1 MVHVDRLA
9 SDVDVGRDPAPDLAE
24 ALAPSRAPAMAP
36 DLPTIEAYLSKIART
51 LTREPRVSVKFDAR
65 TGVQDVLGDLARTA
79 AQDALG
85 DEAYLLWLPKHA
97 SPLAMLRQRPHR
109 DPRPSLTVGSAID
122 DALLGYVDLLAARFN
137 DVDQSRIAAL
147 GSAHLRDIA
156 QCIDDYR
163 ACTALMTAYPG
174 SRPLLAAYRQRFDTV
189 SPMQWEQMS
198 AFAQFRHR
206 VIQHLWRD
214 HAVKSAADHAKHSN
228 DAGVR
233 EVTPAFKALIGR
245 ARATRSTAESIAFA
259 SVLLRGISDT
269 ERSDF
274 NNMVSDIVYG
284 ESTLPQD
291 ANDAED
297 GLAGDAEQSRP
308 PSGSPDGEAQHS
320 GASSQHSDMLIEAT
334 AQTPPPSSSHTG
346 RSAQPRPILSIPLS
360 TAFDTVTDFTGKG
373 NASQWHKL
381 RGVARSRTSSLKAK
395 LERAL
400 QAQEQVHWQ
409 RDQERGDIDRSSVAK
424 LAMSAAYRTPF
435 RQKRRAPTREA
446 AVTLLIDLSGSMAG
460 EKLTLARR
468 CAAALADALTELEF
482 TCEVLGYSSIEEPRM
497 RALYEAYIASGRR
510 IGESGF
516 NRYLEKL
523 DLRVYKRFDSRN
535 LNGLAMIECGH
546 ENPDGEAL
554 AWAADRLLA
563 QRAKRRILLVLSDG
577 YPATGEG
584 HPLILKT
591 DLLARIKRCEQA
603 GIDLIGIGVLEDAV
617 ETFYPNNV
625 VVRDLEDLPST
636 VFAALQ
642 NTLLNT

>member
-1 MVHVDRLA
+1 MLKADRLTPDRA
-9 SDVDVGRDPAPDLAE
+9 SGNSPD
-24 ALAPSRAPAMAP
+24 STAM
-36 DLPTIEAYLSKIART
+36 EAYLSKIART
-51 LTREPRVSVKFDAR
+51 LTREPRVSVRFEVQGNAR
-65 TGVQDVLGDLARTA
+65 SST
-79 AQDALG
+79 QDAP
-85 DEAYLLWLPKHA
+85 DDDAYLLRLPVQA
-97 SPLAMLRQRPHR
+97 APLALI
-109 DPRPSLTVGSAID
+109 DPATAPPP
-122 DALLGYVDLLAARFN
+122 DALIGYVDLLAARFN

-163 ACTALMTAYPG
+163 ACSALVLTYPG
-174 SRPLLAAYRQRFDTV
+174 SHPLLTAYHHRFHAI
-189 SPMQWEQMS
+189 SAMQWEQMS

-206 VIQHLWRD
+206 VVQHLWRD
-214 HAVKSAADHAKHSN
+214 DFKDTDAHATN
-228 DAGVR
+228 
-233 EVTPAFKALIGR
+233 VTPEFEALIRR
-245 ARATRSTAESIAFA
+245 ARAASSTKESIAFA
-259 SVLLRGISDT
+259 TVLLRGMRDG

-284 ESTLPQD
+284 ESALNQEANSADD
-291 ANDAED
+291 A
-297 GLAGDAEQSRP
+297 LAGDADQARP

-320 GASSQHSDMLIEAT
+320 GASSQHSDVLIEAT
-334 AQTPPPSSSHTG
+334 AQTPPPSPSHAG
-346 RSAQPRPILSIPLS
+346 RSAQARPIMSIPLS

-381 RGVARSRTSSLKAK
+381 RGVARSRTGSLKAK

-409 RDQERGDIDRSSVAK
+409 REQERGDIDRSSVAK
-424 LAMSAAYRTPF
+424 LAMAPAYRTPF
-435 RQKRRAPTREA
+435 RQKRRAPTRDA
-446 AVTLLIDLSGSMAG
+446 AITLLIDLSGSMAG
-460 EKLTLARR
+460 EKLTLARL
-468 CAAALADALTELEF
+468 CAAALADALTELDF
-482 TCEVLGYSSIEEPRM
+482 DCEVLGYSSVEDPCM
-497 RALYEAYIASGRR
+497 RALYEAHIAAGQS
-510 IGESGF
+510 IGAGGF

-535 LNGLAMIECGH
+535 LNGLAAIECGH

-591 DLLARIKRCEQA
+591 DLLARVKRCEQA

-625 VVRDLEDLPST
+625 VVRNLEDLPAT
-636 VFAALQ
+636 VFEALQ
-642 NTLLNT
+642 NTLLNA